1 MSLPLLA
8 LQFGLQGVL
17 GGIERKA
24 QAKRVGKA
32 AAFNQAESLRTS
44 EDVAS
49 AGTETEIRAR
59 RRGQKAV
66 ASLQARL
73 AEAGIDS
80 GSGLGLKASLALMNE
95 LEIEFGDIREQTDNE
110 RRTLVAQAGEFGRQ
124 VVDAKK
130 ARKRAFFGGIFND
143 TGLA

>member
-32 AAFNQAESLRTS
+32 AAFNQGEALRTS

-66 ASLQARL
+66 AALQSRL

-95 LEIEFGDIREQTDNE
+95 LEIEFGDINEQTEDTRQE
-110 RRTLVAQAGEFGRQ
+110 FVSKAAEFGRERR
-124 VVDAKK
+124 DAKK
-130 ARKRAFFGGIFND
+130 AQKKSFFGGIF
-143 TGLA
+143 G